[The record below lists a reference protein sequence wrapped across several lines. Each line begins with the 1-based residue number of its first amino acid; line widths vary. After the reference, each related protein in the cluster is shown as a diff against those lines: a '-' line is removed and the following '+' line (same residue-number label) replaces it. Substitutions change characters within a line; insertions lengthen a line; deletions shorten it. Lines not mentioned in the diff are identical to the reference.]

1 MKKYNIKDMVNGW
14 EVGNFD
20 PSVLK
25 TEKFEVGYH
34 KYKKGAPT
42 QNHYYKKST
51 EINIVVSGDV
61 EINGERFREGE
72 IFVLEP
78 YSVSESSFH
87 KNTDLIVIRDASY
100 TDDKYIINE

>member
-14 EVGNFD
+14 VVGNFD

-42 QNHYYKKST
+42 QNHYHKK
-51 EINIVVSGDV
+51 
-61 EINGERFREGE
+61 NGR
-72 IFVLEP
+72 
-78 YSVSESSFH
+78 S
-87 KNTDLIVIRDASY
+87 
-100 TDDKYIINE
+100 